1 MKNSIRVLCLLMAVL
16 MLLCACTKGGES
28 VETTG
33 GEASTQEKP
42 PVETLVWHQGYINA
56 EHTEELS
63 RGDIVEGADFYS
75 YTDVITIP
83 KAGTAVSFT
92 DTDSNAGENK
102 GLAAKNVFTL
112 STWRQIEGEWVFD
125 RFAPAF
131 AGSAGNKSD
140 IVYYVEGGVT
150 YTYVTSHDN
159 ESIRLCYHSGQTASF
174 TPEHVT
180 VTIEATDK
188 DPTVTKN
195 QWDYFTYLRQTE
207 AECYYPILEGVTI
220 SAIGD
225 SYIQPSNSMK
235 MWPDLLTDKYFSD
248 LHNYGIG
255 GSTVSNY
262 VTHKNP
268 MCDRF
273 ATSMKEKDNPGIV
286 IVQGGRN
293 DFSHKTPIGTV
304 DSTDTTTFMGA
315 LNVIVAGV
323 RAKYPDAMVVCITPW
338 NFPDKSTHT
347 LTHKDYVNAMMQVAE
362 AHGVYCINASDAN
375 AMGVDM
381 SDPYFRQRYCMDPGD
396 VSHLNQEGMKLVMPK
411 FEKIIAEYYA
421 DFLKKGGHVSTT
433 QVLDVTWHMGYVGSA
448 THSTEA
454 NRNTLVTTA
463 GSYSYTDVFT
473 VPKAGTTIVFKDDNT
488 GDGGDGK
495 FASSNAY
502 VISSWKE
509 VDGKWVIDL
518 DRAVYAGT
526 ASENSDVL
534 TFANGVATYTYT
546 TTLDNEHLRLCYRSG
561 QKSGFVPT
569 HPVVT
574 ATYTAGRGTAAE
586 KMNLLNWIEDSKKQ
600 QYYEVLEGLT
610 INSIGDSYFAGNG
623 MDQAFVWL
631 NLMAKKYGQ
640 DMNNYGVNGSM
651 VSNFTGTNNPMCL
664 RYSQM
669 KNNNA
674 NIILVEGG
682 KNDYNQATPLGTVD
696 SRDNK
701 TYMGALNV
709 IIDGLKTKY
718 PDAMIVCVT
727 PWNFTNTRNHTLVSK
742 DYCEAMRAVAE
753 KQGVY
758 CLYAYDYNVS
768 GVDMTSEVFR
778 QANCMKPSDVSH
790 LNETGMKLVMPRFE
804 KVLAEFYTEFL
815 ASKKA

>member
-1 MKNSIRVLCLLMAVL
+1 MKNAICVICLMLTLL
-16 MLLCACTKGGES
+16 MLLASCTKGGES
-28 VETTG
+28 VNTQQTG
-33 GEASTQEKP
+33 DGSSEQPFSP
-42 PVETLVWHQGYINA
+42 TLVWHQGYINA
-56 EHTEELS
+56 VKKDELS
-63 RGDIVEGADFYS
+63 RGDIIDGADFYS
-75 YTDVITIP
+75 YTDVFVVP
-83 KAGTAVSFT
+83 KAGTVISFT
-92 DTDSNAGENK
+92 DDDSNAGENK
-102 GLAAKNVFTL
+102 GTAASNVFTL
-112 STWRQIEGEWVFD
+112 STWKQVDGEWVFD
-125 RFAPAF
+125 RFAPAY
-131 AGSAGNKSD
+131 AGSAANQSD
-140 IVYYVEGGVT
+140 IVYYVENGIA
-150 YTYVTSHDN
+150 YTYVTSQDN
-159 ESIRLCYHSGQTASF
+159 EALRLCYHSGQTASF
-174 TPEHVT
+174 TPTHVT
-180 VTIEATDK
+180 VTFEESDQEG
-188 DPTVTKN
+188 TVTDE
-195 QWDYFTYLRQTE
+195 QWEYIKWQQKSE
-207 AECYYPILEGVTI
+207 AEAYYPILEGVTI

-225 SYIQPSNSMK
+225 SYIEPTSIK
-235 MWPDLLTDKYFSD
+235 MWPDLLTDKYFSK
-248 LHNYGIG
+248 LYNYGIG

-268 MCDRF
+268 MCERF
-273 ATSMKEKDNPGIV
+273 ATSMKPKDNPGIV

-315 LNVIVAGV
+315 LNVILAGV
-323 RAKYPDAMVVCITPW
+323 RTKYPDAMIVCVTPW
-338 NFPDKSTHT
+338 NFPDKADYT

-362 AHGVYCINASDAN
+362 AHGVYCINASDSD

-381 SDPYFRQRYCMDPGD
+381 TDASFRQKYCKNSGD

-411 FEKIIAEYYA
+411 FEKYIAEFYA
-421 DFLKKGGHVSTT
+421 DFLKNGGAKNEP
-433 QVLDVTWHMGYVGSA
+433 QVLDLKWNMGYVGSG

-454 NRNTLVTTA
+454 NRNTLVKVSGA
-463 GSYSYTDVFT
+463 YSYTDVFT
-473 VPKAGTTIVFKDDNT
+473 IPKAGTTIVFRDDNT
-488 GDGGDGK
+488 NDGGDGK
-495 FASSNAY
+495 YASTSAY

-518 DRAVYAGT
+518 DRAVYAGSGST
-526 ASENSDVL
+526 NSDIL
-534 TFANGVATYTYT
+534 SFANGVATYTYT

-561 QKSGFVPT
+561 QKSNLTPT
-569 HPVVT
+569 FPEVT
-574 ATYTAGRGTAAE
+574 ATYTAAKGTAYE
-586 KMNLLNWIEDSKKQ
+586 KMNLLKWIEDSKKQ

-682 KNDYNQATPLGTVD
+682 KNDYNQGTPLGTVD
-696 SRDNK
+696 SRDDK

-727 PWNFTNTRNHTLVSK
+727 PWNFTNTRNHTLLSE
-742 DYCEAMRAVAE
+742 DYCNAMRQVAQA
-753 KQGVY
+753 QGVY

-768 GVDMTSEVFR
+768 GVDMTSEAFR
-778 QANCMKPSDVSH
+778 QANCMTSSDVSH
-790 LNETGMKLVMPRFE
+790 LNEQGMKLVMPRFE
-804 KVLAEFYTEFL
+804 KVLAEFYTDFL